1 MGSTW
6 GMQGPL
12 RKTSW
17 ISATP
22 WRRLHRPP
30 PGETMDPITPFPVA
44 VCGIEEL
51 AGHCETGIS
60 HVLSILDPDH
70 PVPEAFGAFGE
81 HAKLELRFDDVIEDM
96 PNCKAPREEHVAAI
110 LRFGRDLLAEPAEA
124 TKLLVHC
131 HAGISRSTASMVL
144 ILAQAQPGEPAERIL
159 QWVLAIREKA
169 WPNLRMLE
177 IGDRILGRGGSLVR
191 AAASV
196 YRHQLRIR
204 PHLADIM
211 RFAGRGREV
220 DAAEALG

>member
-1 MGSTW
+1 
-6 GMQGPL
+6 
-12 RKTSW
+12 
-17 ISATP
+17 
-22 WRRLHRPP
+22 
-30 PGETMDPITPFPVA
+30 MDPVTPFPIA

-51 AGHCETGIS
+51 AGHCETGIR
-60 HVLSILDPDH
+60 HVPPILDPGH
-70 PVPEAFGAFGE
+70 PVPDAFGAFGE
-81 HAKLELRFDDVIEDM
+81 HAKLELRFHDVIEDM

-110 LRFGRDLLAEPAEA
+110 LRFGRDLVAEAAEA
-124 TKLLVHC
+124 TKLPVHC

-169 WPNLRMLE
+169 WPNLQMLKV
-177 IGDRILGRGGSLVR
+177 GDRILGRGRGLVR

-204 PHLADIM
+204 PHLADVM
-211 RFAGRGREV
+211 RVTGRGRKV